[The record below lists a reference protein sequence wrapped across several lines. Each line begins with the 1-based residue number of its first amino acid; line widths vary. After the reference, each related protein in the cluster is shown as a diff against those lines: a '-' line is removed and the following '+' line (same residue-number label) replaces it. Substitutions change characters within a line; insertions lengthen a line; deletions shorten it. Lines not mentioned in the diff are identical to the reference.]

1 MHIIREN
8 EYKSKINSRKQKII
22 FSNEYDRIFIQ
33 IEKIDTDKYTGTV
46 YNFECDTH
54 TYMCRTIVTHNC
66 DPLTKNLAVRLIVVR
81 IEQNRWKSLVDNTE
95 VNN

>member
-1 MHIIREN
+1 MKKVDLNKTNKNQKRN
-8 EYKSKINSRKQKII
+8 RKGCFI
-22 FSNEYDRIFIQ
+22 SNDKKYIYFQIKD
-33 IEKIDTDKYTGTV
+33 IEKSSYSGWV

-66 DPLTKNLAVRLIVVR
+66 DPLTTNLAVRLIVVR